1 MKNSQL
7 SNDQTVTLAENDS
20 KAIFIRCIANICK
33 GSVKNTIKRDV
44 SISARVIFKDEIKVT
59 AVSYLYSAPCISLTL
74 CPRPWWLCI
83 SKTPDCLLFNNNMRS
98 SRQDSQGGDDREQ
111 GKGDQTES
119 VQNHGGKLP
128 ITFYSCGLLVITDL
142 VCNHFNFFQNKTKF
156 SGHSRGVAGGRADV
170 LFTGRN
176 VARHP
181 GRKEGLSYVVLAA
194 TRAGRGQ

>member
-1 MKNSQL
+1 
-7 SNDQTVTLAENDS
+7 
-20 KAIFIRCIANICK
+20 
-33 GSVKNTIKRDV
+33 
-44 SISARVIFKDEIKVT
+44 
-59 AVSYLYSAPCISLTL
+59 
-74 CPRPWWLCI
+74 
-83 SKTPDCLLFNNNMRS
+83 MRS

-181 GRKEGLSYVVLAA
+181 GRKEGLSYVVVAA
-194 TRAGRGQ
+194 TRAGRGQWLLLYLKDHKKFPSNDARTSLSVSRFSGHIVRVGLIWGKI